1 MLNSEGSSLF
11 KPTGDR
17 VDAFWKWNSLKDKNN
32 RKSVTCDFCHK
43 TTTRGISRAK
53 RHQLQIKGD
62 VGSCKKVPEDVKLEM
77 IAAYEK
83 KIAETAAYMEAMQE
97 EDEEEEDGILEIAR
111 LKSGKKRPTT
121 SNEASSTASN
131 KRITTKKGPIDFL
144 FSKAPKESIKLRK
157 TMRQS
162 SVNETY
168 NKAARDRAVQY
179 IARFFFR
186 NGIPFNVAKSKSLKL
201 MIEAIGTYGPHL
213 KPPSYHELRVPLLKK
228 ELEYTKGLLRGHEEK
243 RIKYGC
249 SIMSDGWTDR
259 KNRTLINFLVNC
271 SLGTQFVRSVDAS
284 EYMKTGQKI
293 FELLDS
299 FVEEIGEKNVIQVV
313 TDNGSNY
320 VLAGKILQVTRPKIF
335 WTPCAAHCLDLLL
348 EDIGKIPKV
357 KRVIQRG
364 IKLVGYIYNHTLAL
378 NTMRKFTQKTE
389 SVRHGVTRFATT
401 FLTLQ
406 RLHKQKA
413 NLRRMFTSD
422 EWLKSKAAKEPKGKQ
437 ATDVVL
443 MPSFWNDVVYALK
456 AMGPLVSVLRLVD
469 NEKKPAMGFIYE
481 AMDRVKEAIQRA
493 FNNNEGK
500 YKDILAIIDKRWDC
514 QLHHPLHAAG
524 YYLNPKFF
532 YTNPNIDSDNEVV
545 DGLYKCIDKLSED
558 DDFVVEVHKQL
569 LVYKRAGE
577 RFGMTAAMKAR
588 TEISPAEWWKL
599 YGGKTPHL
607 QTIAI
612 KVLSLTCSSSGCEC
626 NWSTFEH
633 IHSKKRSRLEHQ
645 KLQDLVYVKYNQA
658 LLDRFECHDVID
670 PIALNDIDDSNEW
683 LLGELEGEEAGNDLV
698 FDDDDLNWLD
708 VAEATGVGEPL
719 QNTRSQT
726 HINKAAAVLAPT
738 NEKGKKVVEVEE
750 EDEVEG
756 EEEHNSNASESDGFQ
771 QHNDLDLEENE
782 DSD

>member
-1 MLNSEGSSLF
+1 
-11 KPTGDR
+11 
-17 VDAFWKWNSLKDKNN
+17 
-32 RKSVTCDFCHK
+32 
-43 TTTRGISRAK
+43 
-53 RHQLQIKGD
+53 
-62 VGSCKKVPEDVKLEM
+62 M

-144 FSKAPKESIKLRK
+144 FSKSPEESIKLGK

-186 NGIPFNVAKSKSLKL
+186 NGIPFNVAKSKSFKL
-201 MIEAIGTYGPHL
+201 MIEAIGTYGPYL

-228 ELEYTKGLLRGHEEK
+228 KLEYTKGLLRGHEEE

-249 SIMSDGWTDR
+249 SVMSDGWTDR

-335 WTPCAAHCLDLLL
+335 WTPCAAHCLDLML

-389 SVRHGVTRFATT
+389 LVRHGVTRFATT

-443 MPSFWNDVVYALK
+443 MPSFWNDAAYALK

-481 AMDRVKEAIQRA
+481 VMDRAKEAIQRA

-500 YKDILAIIDKRWDC
+500 YKDFLTIIDKRWDC
-514 QLHHPLHAAG
+514 QLHHPLHVAG

-612 KVLSLTCSSSGCEC
+612 KVLSLTCSSSGCES

-658 LLDRFECHDVID
+658 LLDRFKCHDVID

-698 FDDDDLNWLD
+698 FDDDDLN
-708 VAEATGVGEPL
+708 
-719 QNTRSQT
+719 
-726 HINKAAAVLAPT
+726 
-738 NEKGKKVVEVEE
+738 
-750 EDEVEG
+750 
-756 EEEHNSNASESDGFQ
+756 
-771 QHNDLDLEENE
+771 
-782 DSD
+782 

>member
-1 MLNSEGSSLF
+1 MF

-17 VDAFWKWNSLKDKNN
+17 VDVFWKWNNLKDKNN

-62 VGSCKKVPEDVKLEM
+62 VGSCKKVPEDVKLEK

-83 KIAETAAYMEAMQE
+83 KIAEIAAYMEA
-97 EDEEEEDGILEIAR
+97 I
-111 LKSGKKRPTT
+111 
-121 SNEASSTASN
+121 
-131 KRITTKKGPIDFL
+131 
-144 FSKAPKESIKLRK
+144 
-157 TMRQS
+157 
-162 SVNETY
+162 
-168 NKAARDRAVQY
+168 DRAVQY

-186 NGIPFNVAKSKSLKL
+186 NGIPFNVAKSKSFKL

-228 ELEYTKGLLRGHEEK
+228 ELEYIKGLLRGHEEE
-243 RIKYGC
+243 RIKYRC

-259 KNRTLINFLVNC
+259 KNKTLINFL
-271 SLGTQFVRSVDAS
+271 
-284 EYMKTGQKI
+284 TGQKI

-335 WTPCAAHCLDLLL
+335 WTPCAAHCLDLML

-389 SVRHGVTRFATT
+389 LVRHGVTRFATT

-422 EWLKSKAAKEPKGKQ
+422 EWLKSRAAKEPKGKQ

-456 AMGPLVSVLRLVD
+456 AMGPLVSVLRLVN
-469 NEKKPAMGFIYE
+469 NEKKPAI
-481 AMDRVKEAIQRA
+481 A
-493 FNNNEGK
+493 FNNNERK
-500 YKDILAIIDKRWDC
+500 YMDILVIINKRWDC
-514 QLHHPLHAAG
+514 QLHHPLHAAD

-588 TEISPAEWWKL
+588 TKISLAEWWKL
-599 YGGKTPHL
+599 YEGKTPHL

-612 KVLSLTCSSSGCEC
+612 K
-626 NWSTFEH
+626 

-683 LLGELEGEEAGNDLV
+683 LLGELEGEEASNDLM
-698 FDDDDLNWLD
+698 LL
-708 VAEATGVGEPL
+708 
-719 QNTRSQT
+719 SQ
-726 HINKAAAVLAPT
+726 
-738 NEKGKKVVEVEE
+738 VEVEE
-750 EDEVEG
+750 ENEDEG
-756 EEEHNSNASESDGFQ
+756 EEEYNSNASESDGFQ
-771 QHNDLDLEENE
+771 QHNDLDLEEDE

>member
-1 MLNSEGSSLF
+1 
-11 KPTGDR
+11 
-17 VDAFWKWNSLKDKNN
+17 
-32 RKSVTCDFCHK
+32 
-43 TTTRGISRAK
+43 
-53 RHQLQIKGD
+53 
-62 VGSCKKVPEDVKLEM
+62 M

-111 LKSGKKRPTT
+111 LKSGKKHPTT

-144 FSKAPKESIKLRK
+144 FSKAPEESIKLGK

-168 NKAARDRAVQY
+168 NKATRDRAVQY

-186 NGIPFNVAKSKSLKL
+186 NGIPFNVAKSKSFKL

-213 KPPSYHELRVPLLKK
+213 KPPSYHELRVPLLKI
-228 ELEYTKGLLRGHEEK
+228 ELEYTKGLLRGHEEE

-284 EYMKTGQKI
+284 EYMKTGQKV

-320 VLAGKILQVTRPKIF
+320 VLAAKILQVTRPKIF
-335 WTPCAAHCLDLLL
+335 WTPCAAHCLDLML

-364 IKLVGYIYNHTLAL
+364 IKLVGYIYNHALAL

-389 SVRHGVTRFATT
+389 LVRHGVTRFATT

-443 MPSFWNDVVYALK
+443 MPSFWNDVDYALK
-456 AMGPLVSVLRLVD
+456 AMGPLVRVLRLVD
-469 NEKKPAMGFIYE
+469 NEKKKPAMGFIYE
-481 AMDRVKEAIQRA
+481 AMDRAKEAIQRA

-588 TEISPAEWWKL
+588 TEISPGKWKN
-599 YGGKTPHL
+599 
-607 QTIAI
+607 
-612 KVLSLTCSSSGCEC
+612 SLI
-626 NWSTFEH
+626 N
-633 IHSKKRSRLEHQ
+633 
-645 KLQDLVYVKYNQA
+645 
-658 LLDRFECHDVID
+658 
-670 PIALNDIDDSNEW
+670 LND
-683 LLGELEGEEAGNDLV
+683 
-698 FDDDDLNWLD
+698 
-708 VAEATGVGEPL
+708 
-719 QNTRSQT
+719 
-726 HINKAAAVLAPT
+726 
-738 NEKGKKVVEVEE
+738 
-750 EDEVEG
+750 
-756 EEEHNSNASESDGFQ
+756 
-771 QHNDLDLEENE
+771 
-782 DSD
+782 

>member
-1 MLNSEGSSLF
+1 
-11 KPTGDR
+11 
-17 VDAFWKWNSLKDKNN
+17 
-32 RKSVTCDFCHK
+32 
-43 TTTRGISRAK
+43 
-53 RHQLQIKGD
+53 
-62 VGSCKKVPEDVKLEM
+62 
-77 IAAYEK
+77 
-83 KIAETAAYMEAMQE
+83 
-97 EDEEEEDGILEIAR
+97 
-111 LKSGKKRPTT
+111 
-121 SNEASSTASN
+121 
-131 KRITTKKGPIDFL
+131 
-144 FSKAPKESIKLRK
+144 
-157 TMRQS
+157 
-162 SVNETY
+162 
-168 NKAARDRAVQY
+168 
-179 IARFFFR
+179 
-186 NGIPFNVAKSKSLKL
+186 
-201 MIEAIGTYGPHL
+201 
-213 KPPSYHELRVPLLKK
+213 
-228 ELEYTKGLLRGHEEK
+228 
-243 RIKYGC
+243 
-249 SIMSDGWTDR
+249 MSDGWTDR

-313 TDNGSNY
+313 TDNGS
-320 VLAGKILQVTRPKIF
+320 KILQVTRPKIF
-335 WTPCAAHCLDLLL
+335 WTPCAAHCLDLML

-389 SVRHGVTRFATT
+389 LVRHGVTRFATT

-469 NEKKPAMGFIYE
+469 NEKKLAMGFIYE
-481 AMDRVKEAIQRA
+481 AMDRAKEAIQRA

-569 LVYKRAGE
+569 LVYKRDGE

-588 TEISPAEWWKL
+588 TEISP
-599 YGGKTPHL
+599 
-607 QTIAI
+607 
-612 KVLSLTCSSSGCEC
+612 GCER

-658 LLDRFECHDVID
+658 FLDRFECHDVID
-670 PIALNDIDDSNEW
+670 HIALNDIDDSNEW

-708 VAEATGVGEPL
+708 VAEATGAGEPL
-719 QNTRSQT
+719 QNIRSQT

-750 EDEVEG
+750 EDEDEG
-756 EEEHNSNASESDGFQ
+756 EEEYNSNASESDGFQ
-771 QHNDLDLEENE
+771 QHNDLDLEEDE